1 MENTVAE
8 LFNQIMIEL
17 KSINKKI
24 DENEKRPNV
33 KIYDNLDAMKLL
45 NVSRRTLQY
54 WRDEKYISYSQIS
67 GKIYYSEQDILE
79 FLSSNHCKKKP

>member
-1 MENTVAE
+1 
-8 LFNQIMIEL
+8 MIEL